1 MQETDRQ
8 PNRRSGLV
16 ASTMNSE
23 SRPRRIAALHQEM
36 DVIHFA
42 NRLYW
47 DQKSH
52 SRDADTEHQR
62 RQSRLEEIRKELSEF
77 DL

>member
-1 MQETDRQ
+1 M
-8 PNRRSGLV
+8 SC
-16 ASTMNSE
+16 E
-23 SRPRRIAALHQEM
+23 SKHQRIVALHAEM
-36 DVIHFA
+36 DAIHFA

-52 SRDADTEHQR
+52 SRDADAEHQK

-77 DL
+77 GM

>member
-1 MQETDRQ
+1 MQETDGQ

-16 ASTMNSE
+16 ASTVNSE
-23 SRPRRIAALHQEM
+23 SRPKRIATLHQEM

-62 RQSRLEEIRKELSEF
+62 RQSRLEEIRKELLEF
-77 DL
+77 GM

>member
-1 MQETDRQ
+1 MQETDGQ

-23 SRPRRIAALHQEM
+23 SKPKRIAALHEEM
-36 DVIHFA
+36 DAIHFA

-52 SRDADTEHQR
+52 SRDADADHQK

-77 DL
+77 GM

>member
-1 MQETDRQ
+1 MQETDEQ
-8 PNRRSGLV
+8 PHRRSGWL
-16 ASTMNSE
+16 ARTMNSE
-23 SRPRRIAALHQEM
+23 SKHKKIAALHEEM
-36 DVIHFA
+36 DAIHFA

-52 SRDADTEHQR
+52 GRDADAEYQK

-77 DL
+77 GL

>member
-1 MQETDRQ
+1 MQETDEQ
-8 PNRRSGLV
+8 PTRRHGLL
-16 ASTMNSE
+16 ARTMNSE
-23 SRPRRIAALHQEM
+23 PKHKRIAALHEEM
-36 DVIHFA
+36 DAIHFA

-52 SRDADTEHQR
+52 GRDADSEHQK

-77 DL
+77 GM